1 MQHELRDTGAELL
14 HFAVACVAHVAF
26 NLCCDP
32 CCVQFVLHFV
42 CACAS
47 CVAVPSFLAW
57 HVAAWWAAKWNTV
70 GTQWFW
76 AWCVPPEHTT
86 QVWKIKHWFARPC

>member
-1 MQHELRDTGAELL
+1 MHPTL
-14 HFAVACVAHVAF
+14 HTQVDRAIILPF
-26 NLCCDP
+26 LCCDP

-86 QVWKIKHWFARPC
+86 QVWKIKH